1 MKGDTGESMA
11 RRYPMS
17 FPLRYVLATRDEGRT
32 GTGETVWM
40 SGSEVAFVSRG
51 QTSIGEKI
59 TLHIEWPVMLGGEVP
74 LQLTAMAEIMQ
85 CTAPL
90 SVARITK
97 FEFRTRGSQASALQS
112 SSLGL
117 RNLVLMP
124 ALNVRPAY
132 PAASRA
138 YGTEAR
144 RPVLVA
150 SALGARVS

>member
-1 MKGDTGESMA
+1 MKGGTGESMA

-17 FPLRYVLATRDEGRT
+17 FALRYVLATRDEGRT
-32 GTGETVWM
+32 GAGETVWM
-40 SGSEVAFVSRG
+40 SGSEVAFVSKG
-51 QTSIGEKI
+51 ATSVGEKI

-74 LQLTAMAEIMQ
+74 LQLTAMAEVVQ

-124 ALNVRPAY
+124 ALNTRPAY
-132 PAASRA
+132 AGAARA
-138 YGTEAR
+138 YSGEAR
-144 RPVLVA
+144 RSVMG
-150 SALGARVS
+150 SALGG